1 MKDRLGIAGS
11 GAIACGLARAAA
23 GTHEV
28 VLWARSNGSRERAC
42 ARVEDGAEVVTDLP
56 ELAGC
61 AVIVEAIAEE
71 LDAKRGLYERLG
83 ELLPEETVLAT
94 TTSSLSVAELAA
106 ASGRADRFGALH
118 VFNPVERMKLVE
130 LSFPGEASAQTR
142 LALHGLCEA
151 LGKTAVEVPDS
162 AGFVVNKLLFPYL
175 FDAVRLLELGGIEPE
190 SIDTCMKLG
199 AGHPMGP
206 LALLDFVGLDVA
218 VAIGESIGADV
229 PPRVHELIAEGRL
242 GRKAGAGFYD
252 YGER

>member
-42 ARVEDGAEVVTDLP
+42 ARVEGGAEVVTDLP

-252 YGER
+252 YGEG